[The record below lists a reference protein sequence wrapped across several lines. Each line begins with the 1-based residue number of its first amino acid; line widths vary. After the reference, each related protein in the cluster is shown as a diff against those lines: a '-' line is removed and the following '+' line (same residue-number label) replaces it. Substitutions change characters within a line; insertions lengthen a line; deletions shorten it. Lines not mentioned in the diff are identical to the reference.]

1 MPNAPVP
8 AAAEGLPAYKTAC
21 EIHDN
26 IFLALDI
33 AENQCPPR
41 EETCELMHE
50 ACELMRDALSQTKQL
65 LEKLS

>member
-1 MPNAPVP
+1 MPNAPVQ
-8 AAAEGLPAYKTAC
+8 AAADGLPAYKTAC

-33 AENQCPPR
+33 AENKCLFP
-41 EETCELMHE
+41 EE
-50 ACELMRDALSQTKQL
+50 ACELMRDALRQTKQL

>member
-1 MPNAPVP
+1 MPNVPVQ
-8 AAAEGLPAYKTAC
+8 AAAEGVPILEAAC

-33 AENQCPPR
+33 AENKCPFP
-41 EETCELMHE
+41 EE
-50 ACELMRDALSQTKQL
+50 ACELMRDALRQTKQL